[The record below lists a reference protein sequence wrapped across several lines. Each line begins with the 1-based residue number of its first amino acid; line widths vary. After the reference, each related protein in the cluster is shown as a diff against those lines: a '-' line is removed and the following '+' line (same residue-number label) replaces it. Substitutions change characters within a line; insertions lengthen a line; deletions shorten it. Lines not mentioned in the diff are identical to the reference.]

1 MLYTV
6 SEPTRGQG
14 HSKHSKTG
22 FIPIWQETEAQ
33 RGEQHLTLLQ
43 HVHVSDARG
52 PVRGSQGRRPA
63 SGRASLA
70 PINHVNTPVFTP
82 QDTYLQLSQNG
93 RDSAQG
99 GSKLRN
105 APARCCLPGT
115 RRSVADGAPMHLSLR
130 EALG

>member
-6 SEPTRGQG
+6 SEQTRGQG

-22 FIPIWQETEAQ
+22 FIPIWQETETQ
-33 RGEQHLTLLQ
+33 RGERHLKQ
-43 HVHVSDARG
+43 IGVSDARG
-52 PVRGSQGRRPA
+52 PVRGSQGHRPA

-82 QDTYLQLSQNG
+82 QDTYLQLSQNS

-99 GSKLRN
+99 GSK
-105 APARCCLPGT
+105 
-115 RRSVADGAPMHLSLR
+115 
-130 EALG
+130 